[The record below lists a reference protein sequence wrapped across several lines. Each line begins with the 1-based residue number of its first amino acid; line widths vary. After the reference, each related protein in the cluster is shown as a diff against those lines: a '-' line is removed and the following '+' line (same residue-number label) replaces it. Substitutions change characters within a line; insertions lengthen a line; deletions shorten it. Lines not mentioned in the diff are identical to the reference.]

1 MTTLAIVASLAAA
14 ACFGPAATV
23 AARRLPPRHATWA
36 VTAGAVASALSVVV
50 VLALLGVAFVGQ
62 LAPLAHE
69 GRWSGAVLRHR
80 ELAEP
85 GVGALASAAVL
96 AMAVSFVIAAAHQFR
111 TLREARRAIRAAT
124 SAGELVVLRDGPPDA
139 VAVPGRPGRIV
150 IGASLFDAISACER
164 RAVIAHERAHLK
176 HGHHWHRAAVFL
188 AAAANPLL
196 LPLRAE
202 IVQATERW
210 ADEDAATAVGDRR
223 RVAETLARVALISRR
238 PVVATPP
245 AAATHAVPYRVAA
258 LLARPAP
265 ARPLLTAA
273 ILAAP
278 VAAAL
283 TAAIVWK
290 STEQLFDIAV
300 RLYRPGAGG

>member
-14 ACFGPAATV
+14 ACFGPAASV

-36 VTAGAVASALSVVV
+36 ISVGAVASALSAVV
-50 VLALLGVAFVGQ
+50 VLGMVGVAVVGQ
-62 LAPLAHE
+62 LPPLAHE

-80 ELAEP
+80 ELTEP
-85 GVGALASAAVL
+85 GVGAIATAAVL
-96 AMAVSFVIAAAHQFR
+96 SMAVSCLIAAGRQFR
-111 TLREARRAIRAAT
+111 ALRAAQRAT
-124 SAGELVVLRDGPPDA
+124 RAPASAGALVLLPGGPA
-139 VAVPGRPGRIV
+139 NALAVPGRPARIA
-150 IGASLFDAISACER
+150 IGESLFHALTAPER
-164 RAVIAHERAHLK
+164 RVLIAHERAHLT

-196 LPLRAE
+196 LPLRDE

-210 ADEDAATAVGDRR
+210 ADEEAATAVGDRR
-223 RVAETLARVALISRR
+223 QVAETLARVALISRR

-245 AAATHAVPYRVAA
+245 AAAAHAVPYRVAA

-290 STEQLFDIAV
+290 NTEQLFDIAV
-300 RLYRPGAGG
+300 RLHRAGAAA

>member
-1 MTTLAIVASLAAA
+1 MTTVAIVASLAAA
-14 ACFGPAATV
+14 ACFGPAASV
-23 AARRLPPRHATWA
+23 AARRLPPRHATWT
-36 VTAGAVASALSVVV
+36 VTAGAVASALSAVV
-50 VLALLGVAFVGQ
+50 VLAMLGVAFVGQ
-62 LAPLAHE
+62 LPPLAHE

-85 GVGALASAAVL
+85 GVGALASAAVC
-96 AMAVSFVIAAAHQFR
+96 AMAVSLVLTATRQFR
-111 TLREARRAIRAAT
+111 ALREAQRASRPAT
-124 SAGELVVLRDGPPDA
+124 SAQELVVLPDGPPDA
-139 VAVPGRPGRIV
+139 VAVPGRQGRVV
-150 IGASLFDAISACER
+150 IGAPLFDAMTAWER
-164 RAVIAHERAHLK
+164 RALVAHERAHLE
-176 HGHHWHRAAVFL
+176 HGHHWHRAAVFV

-223 RVAETLARVALISRR
+223 RLAETLARVALISRR
-238 PVVATPP
+238 PVGANPP
-245 AAATHAVPYRVAA
+245 AAAAHAVPYRVAA

-290 STEQLFDIAV
+290 NTEQLFDIAV
-300 RLYRPGAGG
+300 RLYRPGAAG

>member
-1 MTTLAIVASLAAA
+1 MTTLTIVASLAAA
-14 ACFGPAATV
+14 ACFGPAASV
-23 AARRLPPRHATWA
+23 AARRLPPRHATW
-36 VTAGAVASALSVVV
+36 VITAGAVASALSAVV
-50 VLALLGVAFVGQ
+50 VLAMLAVALVGQ
-62 LAPLAHE
+62 LPPLAHE

-80 ELAEP
+80 ELTEP
-85 GVGALASAAVL
+85 GVGAAATVAVFSMVVSLA
-96 AMAVSFVIAAAHQFR
+96 IAATRQLQ
-111 TLREARRAIRAAT
+111 TLRTAQRATRAAST
-124 SAGELVVLRDGPPDA
+124 GGALVVLRDGPADA

-150 IGASLFDAISACER
+150 IGESLFHTLTAPER
-164 RAVIAHERAHLK
+164 RALVAHEQAHLR
-176 HGHHWHRAAVFL
+176 HRHHWHRAAVFL

-223 RVAETLARVALISRR
+223 RVAETLARAALIARR
-238 PVVATPP
+238 PAAATPP
-245 AAATHAVPYRVAA
+245 AAAAHAVPYRVAS
-258 LLARPAP
+258 LLGRPAP

-273 ILAAP
+273 ILTAP

-290 STEQLFDIAV
+290 DTEHLFEIAV
-300 RLYRPGAGG
+300 RLYRGGAAG